1 MLSCRMDPQ
10 NFDRYC
16 RSCNR
21 CNSESKGIYLFQ
33 EDLSASEWLV
43 RELKTL
49 VRERTPYSCADPE
62 VYKNPDIRVL
72 DKDGRLVCRI
82 EAKVL
87 DGKPFMKV
95 HDLLKDSGLYPKE
108 TIVVDLPK
116 LNHYIDRWRE
126 DGIVPTYLVWY
137 LGRPCDDVGGI
148 TIFQDLAV
156 LYKIMQEQGDKR
168 SFKRS
173 RGNGDM
179 VDGRQLGI
187 TSKYHFSI
195 SECRPIEEL
204 WGLIV

>member
-116 LNHYIDRWRE
+116 LNHYID
-126 DGIVPTYLVWY
+126 
-137 LGRPCDDVGGI
+137 VGGRMGSSPPTWSGI
-148 TIFQDLAV
+148 WGVPAMMWVESQ
-156 LYKIMQEQGDKR
+156 
-168 SFKRS
+168 SFRTWRFSIKSCRS
-173 RGNGDM
+173 RETSGVSSGAAGTGTWWMDGSLELHRSIIFPSPSAGRLRSCGD
-179 VDGRQLGI
+179 
-187 TSKYHFSI
+187 
-195 SECRPIEEL
+195 
-204 WGLIV
+204 